1 METKSFSGHADII
14 DGPSKFDLMLALFDG
29 YQNNEGVRSI
39 RRVVFV
45 TNLGQPVRAQITSC
59 AIEDGSN
66 ESWLISG
73 NFVPVADPSVAFS
86 FSGYYSTRRRKGYL
100 QGPNQVG

>member
-1 METKSFSGHADII
+1 METKAFVGTADIT
-14 DGPSKFDLMLALFDG
+14 DGPSKFDLMMALFDG

-39 RRVVFV
+39 RRVVFHTSRGGV
-45 TNLGQPVRAQITSC
+45 HAQITSV

-73 NFVPVADPSVAFS
+73 IFIPGADHGVAFA
-86 FSGYYSTRRRKGYL
+86 FSGYYNSRRRKGVIST
-100 QGPNQVG
+100 PK